1 MPRQRIHHSRNPPG
15 FPEDFSQRL
24 VRFKEESDL
33 PWAEIHRRLDVHPE
47 TARRWRE
54 KDVLPNTRNYA
65 ALLQVADSLG
75 LGQQGVDPTWR
86 WASATGR

>member
-1 MPRQRIHHSRNPPG
+1 MPRQRIPHSRITYG
-15 FPEDFSQRL
+15 FPADFAARL

-54 KDVLPNTRNYA
+54 KGVLPNTQNYA
-65 ALLQVADSLG
+65 ALLQLAHSLG
-75 LGQQGVDPTWR
+75 LGHLFTD
-86 WASATGR
+86 